1 MCPVQHRPRPRLTPL
16 FVLGVLD
23 DGEVITLDIVP
34 LADLWR
40 LTPDGKTLAA
50 LYLYEKLVG
59 TGQIKGAPAR

>member
-1 MCPVQHRPRPRLTPL
+1 MRHCSPRSLL
-16 FVLGVLD
+16 LCAGVLE

-50 LYLYEKLVG
+50 LYLYEKLVDAG
-59 TGQIKGAPAR
+59 KLKGAAAR